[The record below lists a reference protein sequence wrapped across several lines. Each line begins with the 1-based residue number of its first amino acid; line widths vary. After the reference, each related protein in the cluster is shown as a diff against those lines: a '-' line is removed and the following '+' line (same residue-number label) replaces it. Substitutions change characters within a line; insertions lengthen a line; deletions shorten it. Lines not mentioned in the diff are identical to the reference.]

1 MRLQLDSSVTGAGDA
16 GQATAVGGAGSN
28 SRRVGYGGSG
38 GQDSIQISGASS
50 ALNTFSSDRAARIA
64 QLTTAVQN
72 GSYQVSSSAVS
83 RAIVDQA
90 FA

>member
-16 GQATAVGGAGSN
+16 GQAASVGGAGSN
-28 SRRVGYGGSG
+28 SHCAGYSGSG
-38 GQDSIQISGASS
+38 AQDSIQISGASN
-50 ALNTFSSDRAARIA
+50 ALSTFSSDRAARIA
-64 QLTTAVQN
+64 QLTTSVQN
-72 GSYQVSSSAVS
+72 GSYQVSPSSVS

>member
-1 MRLQLDSSVTGAGDA
+1 MRIQLDSSVTGAGDA
-16 GQATAVGGAGSN
+16 GQAVSVGGPGSD
-28 SRRVGYGGSG
+28 SRRVGYGSSG
-38 GQDSIQISGASS
+38 AQDSIQISGASN
-50 ALNTFSSDRAARIA
+50 ALSSFSSDRAARIA

-83 RAIVDQA
+83 QAIVDQA

>member
-16 GQATAVGGAGSN
+16 GQAAAVGGAGSN